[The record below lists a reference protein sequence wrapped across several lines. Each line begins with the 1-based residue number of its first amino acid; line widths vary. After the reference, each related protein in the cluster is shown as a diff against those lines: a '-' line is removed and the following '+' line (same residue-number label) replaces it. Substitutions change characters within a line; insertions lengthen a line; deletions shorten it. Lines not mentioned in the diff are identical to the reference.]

1 MIEVASDP
9 RAADDPVAATRIE
22 IRNVVKS
29 FGKHRVLDELSWSIP
44 AGAVVGLLGVNGSG
58 KSTLI
63 RCILGLLKPS
73 QGSISID
80 GEDVWDLTDQTKAR
94 IGYVDQHPK
103 LYPWMRGKHLLKY
116 IGSFYPRW
124 NDDLVQEMASS
135 WDVPLNQTF
144 GSLSPGQ
151 QHKIAI
157 LAALGNEPDLLI
169 LDEPVSSLDPL
180 ARREFLKTLLE
191 ITAQRA
197 HTVLFSTHITS
208 DLERIASHVAILSG
222 GKIRWFDEL
231 DEIKDRVKRVRLRG
245 SAHLPSDLTIPGA
258 IGLTVDAN
266 TASVVVANWND
277 AIADELSRQYDADVT
292 VEDLNLEEIFL
303 ELHDEESSHAT

>member
-1 MIEVASDP
+1 MIEVESDP
-9 RAADDPVAATRIE
+9 QAADDAVAATRIE
-22 IRNVVKS
+22 ISNIVKS
-29 FGKHRVLDELSWSIP
+29 FGKRRILDDLSWSIP
-44 AGAVVGLLGVNGSG
+44 SAAVVGLLGVNGSG

-73 QGSISID
+73 AGQIKID
-80 GEDVWDLTDQTKAR
+80 GEDVWDLSDEIKSR

-116 IGSFYPRW
+116 IGSFYPHW
-124 NDDLVQEMASS
+124 NDVLVNELADR

-151 QHKIAI
+151 QHKVAI
-157 LAALGNEPDLLI
+157 LAALGNGPDLLV

-180 ARREFLKTLLE
+180 ARREFLKSLLE
-191 ITAQRA
+191 IVAEKRQ
-197 HTVLFSTHITS
+197 TVLFSTHITS
-208 DLERIASHVAILSG
+208 DLERVASHVAILSG

-231 DEIKDRVKRVRLRG
+231 DEIKDRVKRLRLR
-245 SAHLPSDLTIPGA
+245 AVDRLPSDLQIP
-258 IGLTVDAN
+258 DAVSLSITDN
-266 TASVVVANWND
+266 VATAVVERWND
-277 AIADELSRQYDADVT
+277 EVAEQLRRRYDVEVA

-303 ELHDEESSHAT
+303 ELHDEESSDEA